1 MPDTQQR
8 KLIRAAAVAILVGT
22 APNYATAAG
31 VRVKP
36 GRIAPVRLKK
46 DLPIIGLYTDDE
58 QAVPDTYERTPKL
71 VERHVTLVLDCYL
84 SIDLAPG
91 TIDSAELEDACDD
104 FALSVDRAFETA
116 ETAANALNGS
126 ATWCRYDSMRKFWPE
141 RAAGEKPVVCMRLT
155 YDVAYYWTALEP
167 DAALI
172 ETVDTRYSLG
182 DAQAPA
188 DQAEDTQDFGS

>member
-46 DLPIIGLYTDDE
+46 DLPIIGVYSDEE
-58 QAVPDTYERTPKL
+58 QAVPDTYDRLPRL
-71 VERHVTLVLDCYL
+71 VERHLILTLDCYL

-91 TIDSAELEDACDD
+91 TIDSAALEDACDD
-104 FALSVDRAFETA
+104 FSLSVDRAFEAA
-116 ETAANALNGS
+116 ETDKNALNGT
-126 ATWCRYDSMRKFWPE
+126 ALWCRYDSMRKFWPE
-141 RAAGEKPVVCMRLT
+141 RAEGEKPVVCMRLT
-155 YDVAYYWTALEP
+155 YDVAYYW
-167 DAALI
+167 
-172 ETVDTRYSLG
+172 
-182 DAQAPA
+182 
-188 DQAEDTQDFGS
+188 